1 MLLPSLRAHDMHEDV
16 LDVARVSAV
25 VGEQHGDTTDAEQVG
40 DQHGLEVPKVLV
52 LGDVLR
58 ADHDRVRVVYVLR
71 CSSMSRARSTAMM
84 RVLQPILPRS
94 NLLFE
99 V

>member
-16 LDVARVSAV
+16 LDVVTVSVV
-25 VGEQHGDTTDAEQVG
+25 VGEQHGTTDAEQVG

-52 LGDVLR
+52 LGVVLR